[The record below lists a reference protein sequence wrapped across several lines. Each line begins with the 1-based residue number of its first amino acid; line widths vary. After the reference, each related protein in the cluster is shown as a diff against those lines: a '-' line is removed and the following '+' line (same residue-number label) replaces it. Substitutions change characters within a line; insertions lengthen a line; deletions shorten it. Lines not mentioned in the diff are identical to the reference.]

1 MQYGE
6 ENSPFY
12 GKLVAAAL
20 QQSRQD
26 LADGTAQPE
35 PLKNERRSNLGA
47 ARGDAVGAGLRAEEA
62 QLIGEA
68 RKRLHQGVEL
78 AAGEEFVEAAEAGQ
92 DALFHLAVGPDVID
106 QEQIGSGP
114 VGLRADEQGYAPVSP

>member
-12 GKLVAAAL
+12 GKFEAAAL
-20 QQSRQD
+20 QQSRQG
-26 LADGTAQPE
+26 LVDGTGLPE
-35 PLKNERRSNLGA
+35 PLKDERRSNLGA
-47 ARGDAVGAGLRAEEA
+47 ARGEAVGAGLRAEEA

-68 RKRLHQGVEL
+68 RERLYQGVEP

-92 DALFHLAVGPDVID
+92 DALFHLAVSPDVID
-106 QEQIGSGP
+106 E
-114 VGLRADEQGYAPVSP
+114 E